1 MFMHICTAHSSTL
14 IILMDAKKMDLPAL
28 DGNVLITAEACLQTI
43 SLTMAFD
50 QNWPAITSKQPGKRT
65 HIVERLTEFIHFS

>member
-1 MFMHICTAHSSTL
+1 
-14 IILMDAKKMDLPAL
+14 MDAKKMDLPAL
-28 DGNVLITAEACLQTI
+28 DGNVLITTEACLQTI

-50 QNWPAITSKQPGKRT
+50 QNWPPITSKGKRT